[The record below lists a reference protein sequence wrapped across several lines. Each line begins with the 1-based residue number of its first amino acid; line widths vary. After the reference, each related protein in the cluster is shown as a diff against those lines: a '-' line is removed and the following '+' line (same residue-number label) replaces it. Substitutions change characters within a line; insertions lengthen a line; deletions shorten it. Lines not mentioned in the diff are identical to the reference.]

1 MSSPPGRPSEGSFPP
16 GGTAGSAQGESAS
29 RLLQHFR
36 TLAHAS
42 RLANHRLH
50 GACSQ
55 LSPEEFKAPRTSF
68 FPSLWATLN
77 HILIVDWYYIAAL
90 YREPDMR
97 RAFDSETPY
106 DNMRELAAAQ
116 VTSDHRLIDWCDAA
130 DDAALDAQIEM
141 DRDSFTQ
148 RDLARHVLMHLLTHQ
163 IHHRGQAH
171 AMLAGTSV
179 EPPQL
184 DEFVMPSE
192 SHYRTNDLAALGWTE
207 ADLFGRRA

>member
-1 MSSPPGRPSEGSFPP
+1 MS
-16 GGTAGSAQGESAS
+16 T
-29 RLLQHFR
+29 LLQQLR
-36 TLAHAS
+36 TLARGN

-55 LSPEEFKAPRTSF
+55 LTNDEFRAPRTSF

-90 YREPDMR
+90 YGEADMR

-116 VTSDHRLIDWCDAA
+116 DKSDQRLIDWCDAA
-130 DDAALDAQIEM
+130 DDAALDVVVEM
-141 DRDSFTQ
+141 DRDTFVQ

-171 AMLAGTSV
+171 AMLSGTTIK
-179 EPPQL
+179 PPQL

-192 SHYRTNDLAALGWTE
+192 THYRVADLAVLGWTE
-207 ADLFGRRA
+207 ADLFGDR

>member
-1 MSSPPGRPSEGSFPP
+1 MSPL
-16 GGTAGSAQGESAS
+16 GGTAPSADGASAS

-36 TLAHAS
+36 TLARGN

-50 GACSQ
+50 GACGK
-55 LSPEEFKAPRTSF
+55 LTHEEFKAARTSF

-90 YREPDMR
+90 YGEREMR
-97 RAFDSETPY
+97 HAFKSETPY
-106 DNMRELAAAQ
+106 DDMHELAAAQ
-116 VTSDHRLIDWCDAA
+116 VKSDQRLIGWCDAA
-130 DDAALDAQIEM
+130 DDAALDATIEM
-141 DRDSFTQ
+141 DRETFTQ

-179 EPPQL
+179 KPPQL

-192 SHYRTNDLAALGWTE
+192 THFRVDDLAALGWTE
-207 ADLFGRRA
+207 ADLFGQRM

>member
-1 MSSPPGRPSEGSFPP
+1 MSRL
-16 GGTAGSAQGESAS
+16 
-29 RLLQHFR
+29 LLQHFR
-36 TLAHAS
+36 TLAHAN

-55 LSPEEFKAPRTSF
+55 LTREEFKAPRTSF

-90 YREPDMR
+90 YRERDMR
-97 RAFDSETPY
+97 RAFESETPY
-106 DNMRELAAAQ
+106 DDMRELAAAQ
-116 VTSDHRLIDWCDAA
+116 VKSDQRLIDWCDAA

-141 DRDSFTQ
+141 DRDSLYQ

-171 AMLAGTSV
+171 AMLAGTAIK
-179 EPPQL
+179 PPQL

-192 SHYRTNDLAALGWTE
+192 THFRDRRPCCTRLDRRRLVRTACTKPPKHYTYDHECARDKIYLA
-207 ADLFGRRA
+207 